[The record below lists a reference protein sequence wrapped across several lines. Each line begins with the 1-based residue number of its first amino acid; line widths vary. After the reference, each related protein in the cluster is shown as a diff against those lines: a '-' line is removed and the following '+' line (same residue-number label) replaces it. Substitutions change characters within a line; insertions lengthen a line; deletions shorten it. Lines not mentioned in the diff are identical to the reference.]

1 MVMFIQLKSNNINIC
16 VTDIYLQRSPQKIYL
31 VFPETKL

>member
-1 MVMFIQLKSNNINIC
+1 MVMLIQLKSNLDMC
-16 VTDIYLQRSPQKIYL
+16 VTEIYLQRSPQKIYL